1 MDKIKL
7 YENLE
12 KLSIHVYEPNNKPI
26 PQGWELIT
34 TRQVAA
40 TGFKGAIYYNKENNI
55 AVVAFAGTDFP
66 ASHRNLAQIKEFG
79 TDGLSDTL
87 LFFKKMP
94 LQLPQAITL
103 YEFAQNHLPNA
114 RLVLTGHSLGG
125 SLVQLV
131 SAQTGTKGV
140 TFNAFG
146 TGKILENE
154 GYKNWRHINVDN
166 IGNLTDAVFK
176 INFDKQ
182 AGDTYVLDDTLNK
195 KEIRDVI
202 LNSKNIISITD
213 KHPIESMP
221 SLERAAK
228 IPPVEKQP
236 RKGII
241 ESWMIKKNLD
251 RESLNLY
258 KEYIKQLLEQKYQDL
273 EEIKQETKR
282 NKQAEIDAKRRQ
294 AENDYIN
301 QLRSIVHQYGNM
313 SIDIQTSSGRREH
326 IQSGNIPSQ
335 ARPVRQQQFQIRGNS
350 VQDVTQQIKNIL
362 NRYR

>member
-34 TRQVAA
+34 TRLVAA

-55 AVVAFAGTDFP
+55 AVVAFAGTDTPGKLQQLKQFVDD
-66 ASHRNLAQIKEFG
+66 AH
-79 TDGLSDTL
+79 SDIQML
-87 LFFKKMP
+87 FKKFP
-94 LQLPQAITL
+94 VQLHASVEF
-103 YEFAQNHLPNA
+103 YEWA
-114 RLVLTGHSLGG
+114 REHFPKANLILTGHSLGG

-131 SAQTGTKGV
+131 SAQTGAKGV

-202 LNSKNIISITD
+202 LNSKDIISITA
-213 KHPIESMP
+213 KHDVESMP

-236 RKGII
+236 RNGII

-258 KEYIKQLLEQKYQDL
+258 KEYIKQLLEQKRQDL
-273 EEIKQETKR
+273 EEIQQEAEHKKR
-282 NKQAEIDAKRRQ
+282 VEIDAKRRQ

-301 QLRSIVHQYGNM
+301 QMRCVAHQYGNM
-313 SIDIQTSSGRREH
+313 SIDICTSSGRREH
-326 IQSGNIPSQ
+326 IQSGYIPPQ
-335 ARPVRQQQFQIRGNS
+335 ARPVSHQQFQIRGNS
-350 VQDVTQQIKNIL
+350 VQDVTQQLKNIL

>member
-55 AVVAFAGTDFP
+55 AVVAFAGTD
-66 ASHRNLAQIKEFG
+66 
-79 TDGLSDTL
+79 
-87 LFFKKMP
+87 
-94 LQLPQAITL
+94 
-103 YEFAQNHLPNA
+103 LPNNLKNTTQLKNVIKDVINDKQMLDSQTPVQLRAAVEFYEWA
-114 RLVLTGHSLGG
+114 REHFPKANLILTGHSLGG

-166 IGNLTDAVFK
+166 IGNLTDLVFK

-273 EEIKQETKR
+273 EEIQQEEER